1 MYDGDNRKRLYVIND
16 VTDSLTGCVKNVKI
30 LCILILYRFVEKLFK
45 PTSIF
50 YITIS
55 GCWDVERESTLFIA
69 YAFIY

>member
-1 MYDGDNRKRLYVIND
+1 MYDWDNQKRLYVIND
-16 VTDSLTGCVKNVKI
+16 VIDSLTGCVINVKI
-30 LCILILYRFVEKLFK
+30 LWILSFYGFVEKLFK

-69 YAFIY
+69 FASIY